1 MARGSNWNLGKGAWV
16 AVDLVVAACSVILVT
31 TYWIPFESETLRLIS
46 MERLIFYGL
55 FYGLS
60 FVVAGEV
67 LGLHEPQPQRSLRFH
82 LAVAMVVAA
91 LACLALL
98 FLVYVMEF
106 RFVGRFALLKIGG
119 CSAVSVALLRLAIG
133 SMASRSRPRVLALV
147 PERVE
152 RDLAERVQAEAV
164 PLALENSEALEKA
177 GGVKA
182 LTEFCRAQGI
192 DEVVTMRSDRELA
205 REFDLVE
212 VMAAGTRVS
221 DLVDFWERSFSRVPP
236 DYVDESW
243 LARLD
248 LRVRHPI
255 FHRAKRFLDVLV
267 ALVGLIALSPI
278 LLLAALAILLES
290 GGPMFFSQ
298 RRVGFLGRPFTLH
311 KLRTM
316 RRDAEA
322 DGAKWATE
330 RDQRV
335 TRVGKFLR
343 RSRID
348 EIPQF
353 WNVLKGE
360 MSIVGPRPERPEFVE
375 KLNEEIPLW
384 PCRHLVKPGLSGWA
398 QIRFR
403 YAAGPDEAK
412 EKLAYDLYYLKNASI
427 LLDLQIILST
437 LRSVTKGS
445 R

>member
-1 MARGSNWNLGKGAWV
+1 MDRGSNWNLGKGTWV
-16 AVDLVVAACSVILVT
+16 AFDLMVAACAVVFVPM
-31 TYWIPFESETLRLIS
+31 YWTPESETLRALS
-46 MERLIFYGL
+46 TERLVFCGL
-55 FYGLS
+55 FYGVA
-60 FVVAGEV
+60 FVMSGEV
-67 LGLHEPQPQRSLRFH
+67 LGLHEPHPPRSWRIRVV
-82 LAVAMVVAA
+82 LAILAA
-91 LACLALL
+91 SAAWLALL
-98 FLVYVMEF
+98 LLVYGIEY
-106 RFVGRFALLKIGG
+106 RFVGRLALLKIGG
-119 CSAVSVALLRLAIG
+119 CSVISVAFLRATIG
-133 SMASRSRPRVLALV
+133 TMASRSRPRVLALV
-147 PERVE
+147 SEEASRELTERVE
-152 RDLAERVQAEAV
+152 TEEVLI
-164 PLALENSEALEKA
+164 ALEDPAALEKE
-177 GGVKA
+177 GGMKA
-182 LTEFCRAQGI
+182 LPAFCRDHGI
-192 DEVVTMRSDRELA
+192 DEVVTMRSNRGLDQDI
-205 REFDLVE
+205 DLVE
-212 VMAAGTRVS
+212 LMAAGTRVS
-221 DLVDFWERSFSRVPP
+221 DWVDFWERCFARVPP

-255 FHRAKRFLDVLV
+255 FHRAKRFLDVMIAV
-267 ALVGLIALSPI
+267 AGLIVLSPL
-278 LLLAALAILLES
+278 LLLATLAIVLES
-290 GGPMFFSQ
+290 GGPVFFSQ

-322 DGAKWATE
+322 EGARWASE
-330 RDQRV
+330 GDSRV

-353 WNVLKGE
+353 WNVLRGE

-403 YAAGPDEAK
+403 YAAGSDASK
-412 EKLAYDLYYLKNASI
+412 EKLAYDLYYLKNASL

-437 LRSVTKGS
+437 LRSVAKGS

>member
-60 FVVAGEV
+60 FVVEGEV

-82 LAVAMVVAA
+82 VAVAMVVAA

-164 PLALENSEALEKA
+164 PLALEDSKALEKA

-212 VMAAGTRVS
+212 VMAGGTRVS